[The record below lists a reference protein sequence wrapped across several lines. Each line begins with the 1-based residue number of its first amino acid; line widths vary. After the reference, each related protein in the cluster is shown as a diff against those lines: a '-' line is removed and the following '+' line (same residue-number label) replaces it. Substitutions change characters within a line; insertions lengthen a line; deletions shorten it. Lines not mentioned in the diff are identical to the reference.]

1 MRNFLKAV
9 FVFLYICFGFL
20 LNQNEALAN
29 GAYISN
35 TANVVSI
42 SQQKNETAFTK
53 GSENYFAI
61 IQSRNNNTQI
71 RNNSNKNNGL
81 NSLRANENALLSS
94 ILKYCTTYENI
105 IIPTRISHN
114 TSLNL
119 KNAVYAR
126 AP

>member
-29 GAYISN
+29 GVYISN
-35 TANVVSI
+35 TANVVSV

-53 GSENYFAI
+53 GSENYFTI

-81 NSLRANENALLSS
+81 NSHRANENALLSS
-94 ILKYCTTYENI
+94 ILYCTTYESI
-105 IIPTRISHN
+105 TIPIRISHN